1 MEFAEVV
8 LARRSIRMYE
18 DRPVEVEKLEY
29 VLEAGRV
36 APSTGNRQSA
46 TFIVVREPETI
57 AAIGKPYVMY
67 NKWLPS
73 APAIIVACGDKRRAM
88 SHHGVEFWQ
97 LDAAIAAEHMVLAAA
112 DVGLGTCWVG
122 LFHPRAVRRALAIP
136 KRMKI
141 LAMLAVGYPAQPQG
155 TTQSVEA
162 AGRGRERKPMSEF
175 AHWEKW

>member
-8 LARRSIRMYE
+8 LARRSIRTYE

-46 TFIVVREPETI
+46 TFIVVRDPETI
-57 AAIGKPYVMY
+57 AAIGRPYVT
-67 NKWLPS
+67 
-73 APAIIVACGDKRRAM
+73 CGDKRRAM

-141 LAMLAVGYPAQPQG
+141 LAMLAVGYPAERQG
-155 TTQSVEA
+155 AEESVETA
-162 AGRGRERKPMSEF
+162 AGRAHKRKPMSDF